1 MGVLAIEPVQL
12 NQKLEAAAIAEFG
25 AYMEART
32 DITVLGV
39 DALPELARAAEN
51 PSLTWQQRLVARI
64 CYERIARSRDIEALR
79 TLDWRQHSKF
89 DQDWE
94 RNLSGPSRLMQPLAI
109 SHLAEVG
116 LWYYYI
122 EVTWKQTDELAVSPL
137 RHINEHWQRWCRMA
151 LAGRPEEVYLLRAM
165 TERIEK
171 DEFLE
176 AADAVRLYREIL
188 DAKWPEAVPVLV
200 RRYEAYNKR
209 AVIGPEL
216 FEGRH
221 DQLYRG
227 MFQPILDMADH
238 RHAQMLEANMASQP
252 RLAELL
258 PSLAEVRGRTPVEAN
273 AEPSLYSTKN
283 EEKESE

>member
-1 MGVLAIEPVQL
+1 
-12 NQKLEAAAIAEFG
+12 
-25 AYMEART
+25 MEART

-64 CYERIARSRDIEALR
+64 CYERIARSKDIEALR

-151 LAGRPEEVYLLRAM
+151 LAGRPEEMYLLRAM
-165 TERIEK
+165 TERLEK
-171 DEFLE
+171 DELLE

-209 AVIGPEL
+209 EITGPEV
-216 FEGRH
+216 FSGSH
-221 DQLYRG
+221 AITYRG
-227 MFQPILDMADH
+227 MFQPILAMADH
-238 RHAQMLEANMASQP
+238 RHAEMLAAYMAGQP

-258 PSLAEVRGRTPVEAN
+258 PSLADVLGRTPVASKK
-273 AEPSLYSTKN
+273 EPSFSPGTAD
-283 EEKESE
+283 EK